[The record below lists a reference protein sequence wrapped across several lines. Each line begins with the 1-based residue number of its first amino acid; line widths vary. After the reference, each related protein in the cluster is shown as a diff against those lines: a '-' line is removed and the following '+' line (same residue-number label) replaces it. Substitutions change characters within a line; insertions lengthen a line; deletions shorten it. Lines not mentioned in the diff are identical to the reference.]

1 MIVHTGSDFG
11 ADGRPGDF
19 APEAEAGRGPAA
31 AVRGGDGEARQA
43 KGQERKNERLPL
55 VTVTA

>member
-11 ADGRPGDF
+11 ADGCPGDF

-55 VTVTA
+55 V